1 MKIAY
6 APPLVPPTLLSVRYR
21 SGNHGWS
28 RCWTCHHHHRNACD
42 GLHQHDQH
50 QACRHAVR
58 RGLQVEHNAA
68 ARLLRPHSHGWGVP
82 IRMHPVRPPLCAGTF
97 QLPGIHHSRIV
108 CPALTHSSGAKHLTR
123 PYNSCARPMGCRVQA
138 AGMFIGE
145 LLCIFAFKASML
157 FAFSK
162 DNSRG
167 GGGRVSCCLFLPSPC
182 DFSAIQISRLYIL
195 HVTLR

>member
-1 MKIAY
+1 MKTTTPRATAQRRNSWQYLFPHMPAPSVTNPLPILHLRSMGNHCGNDALFGVFVCNLMMKIAY

-108 CPALTHSSGAKHLTR
+108 CPALTHSSGAKHLT
-123 PYNSCARPMGCRVQA
+123 
-138 AGMFIGE
+138 
-145 LLCIFAFKASML
+145 
-157 FAFSK
+157 
-162 DNSRG
+162 
-167 GGGRVSCCLFLPSPC
+167 
-182 DFSAIQISRLYIL
+182 
-195 HVTLR
+195 